1 MGICP
6 IIDEPHPRL
15 CLFTLWVITEDASV
29 VFMECVF
36 GRFTGL
42 AVIMSDRKLL
52 AEVEIERHGVGL
64 S

>member
-6 IIDEPHPRL
+6 IIHEPNPRL

-29 VFMECVF
+29 VFMECIL
-36 GRFTGL
+36 GWFTGL
-42 AVIMSDRKLL
+42 AIIMSDSKLL